1 MGDGEPSERQTIG
14 GATVEHA
21 SIPTGTNRLGSAL
34 SLALGAFGFAIGPII
49 GYAATPIV
57 AAAWSACAEAEP
69 SLPLR
74 TPLLRP
80 SVHRCHPVADVGGR
94 DARHPTPTA
103 VGCAVAARHSSGGG
117 LGVNRRS
124 RPDQRAGLLRRSA
137 IRSRSERQRMRANRH
152 PDVVAWVATDLT
164 RATIDPPPRPT
175 PS

>member
-49 GYAATPIV
+49 GYAAPPIV

-103 VGCAVAARHSSGGG
+103 VGCAVAARHRSGGG

-124 RPDQRAGLLRRSA
+124 RPD
-137 IRSRSERQRMRANRH
+137 
-152 PDVVAWVATDLT
+152 LT
-164 RATIDPPPRPT
+164 RAKTDALSRPSSRRST
-175 PS
+175 RPMRPYGAGGAGGR